1 MQVLEISDV
10 KTLAYGAGAAVR
22 VHLDTTQN
30 SAKIVGGFRPAVEN
44 DIDFSGRSLV
54 IFFSLATSMQQD
66 FQSFRANLA
75 TMVNEMQ
82 ASSND
87 IVSYVFYGFV
97 LTNTNVLTYF
107 IGGGRQLSSLNL
119 IFDAIVF
126 SPPAQQQPFLY
137 QIMKAPFAYSNPV
150 SFSNLLVFVDSGAGD
165 ATAPNDLFSANT
177 PEQQLMSSVKI
188 WHNKLTFIV
197 TQTSANPI
205 DTSGD
210 DFDVYRRLAES
221 THGDLFVIDKNEI
234 PVLTFIVTQ
243 TSANPIDTSGDDF
256 DVYRRLA
263 ESTHGDLF
271 VIDKNE
277 IPVVMTTVLANYQHI
292 MENLAVRYRFNC
304 NEMKMFG
311 IPAEYDTTSQ
321 IRVLLTVDKNDGNP
335 LAFER
340 PYVTDMNNLE
350 LSYTSRGRYYALYDL
365 PNAVNN
371 IRVVSITPGLVC
383 SLRVFFASANTML
396 LSHMNNP
403 KMDIGFPVAY
413 KNIPQLASGRPVGFS
428 NFDYVEIRQFDSRTG
443 FPLSVS
449 TRGYRRGGDSTY
461 TYEFDN
467 LSDCNP
473 GPFIQQVEIYYQD
486 GVATRALPG
495 YCALPGPPAASNRR
509 VMTAKSDVGDNGS
522 QCAEMNL
529 NAITDPRQ
537 HEFRQIVFA
546 VENSA
551 AMNNAAFIL
560 AQNIDMII
568 AQMNK
573 GKPERQFSLILFDD
587 KDIRFVS
594 STYDADLFLNQFSDG
609 MLEVMNNKITLP
621 TSRSFDVVA
630 KVPEISILSPTILYL
645 FTSSSSAPSAATTN
659 LLTRNLQVNVFTMR
673 DGSNVLINDD
683 LTYHQRSSGGRNLPV
698 TSDGLP
704 NLQDLLTSSLYE
716 NSIVL
721 DKVAQDCSAS
731 VSFKFNVEDVATA
744 MVINVVGL
752 DVETAN
758 MVLFS
763 DPNVD
768 TLFDNWFYKI
778 SGFSGNHVN
787 VVQYQTYVDRNTV
800 TFSIDP
806 RAFAYWTNPWS
817 LSVKTTAGPCF
828 VQVTSLP
835 EIVQVLSQRMFL
847 PSFEYNVDEATKNMD
862 LVKVRVVSPITV
874 IPGFTANAAVD
885 FPEDSP
891 FSNAGSEHRA
901 YAVFHVPSTSYVVNQ
916 LGVSSASVNEPWL
929 DSNGLRTYTV
939 GPRDINSC
947 SYQYISVNFVMPSS
961 TLVRL
966 EVYGSTEK
974 NAVFQRTFYFEQLY
988 IYRKNKL
995 SVLIFAPC

>member
-1 MQVLEISDV
+1 MIFPVLIVLSACW
-10 KTLAYGAGAAVR
+10 TSAAGATSFYYEVQGSLLGIAEDERSFAAIETKFFTDVSSTTHR
-22 VHLDTTQN
+22 NDITLNVHELKSNFGVYLSSTIFRGFVTTSVSNRSELISLLQSVPTTAFAYVAPVDSIPSRPISSFFQSNANIQCVGDGIPLPNNTCLCPPYSRGSQCESVQCQN
-30 SAKIVGGFRPAVEN
+30 FGVWDGRRCSCPPGYYSKFCENRGFRPAIEN

-54 IFFSLATSMQQD
+54 IFFNLATSMQQD

-75 TMVNEMQ
+75 TMVNGMQ
-82 ASSND
+82 GSNND

-97 LTNTNVLTYF
+97 LTNTNTLTYF

-119 IFDAIVF
+119 IFDALVF
-126 SPPAQQQPFLY
+126 SPPAQQQPLLY
-137 QIMKAPFAYSNPV
+137 QIMLSPFVYSYPV
-150 SFSNLLVFVDSGAGD
+150 SFSNVLVFVDSGAGD

-177 PEQQLMSSVKI
+177 PEQQLMSSTKI

-234 PVLTFIVTQ
+234 PV
-243 TSANPIDTSGDDF
+243 
-256 DVYRRLA
+256 
-263 ESTHGDLF
+263 
-271 VIDKNE
+271 
-277 IPVVMTTVLANYQHI
+277 VMTNVLANYQHI

-365 PNAVNN
+365 PNGMNN
-371 IRVVSITPGLVC
+371 IRMVSITPGLVC

-396 LSHMNNP
+396 LSHTNNP

-413 KNIPQLASGRPVGFS
+413 KNIPQLATGRPVGFS
-428 NFDYVEIRQFDSRTG
+428 NFSYVEIRQFDSRTG

-467 LSDCNP
+467 LSDCTP
-473 GPFIQQVEIYYQD
+473 GPFIQQVEIYYQG
-486 GVATRALPG
+486 GVATRVLPG
-495 YCALPGPPAASNRR
+495 YCALPGPLIASNRR
-509 VMTAKSDVGDNGS
+509 AMTAKSDVGDDGS
-522 QCAEMNL
+522 QCAEMNF

-568 AQMNK
+568 TQMNK

-594 STYDADLFLNQFSDG
+594 STYDADLFTNQFFDA
-609 MLEVMNNKITLP
+609 MLQVMNNKITLL
-621 TSRSFDVVA
+621 TSRSLDVVA

-645 FTSSSSAPSAATTN
+645 FTSSPSSPSVATTYS
-659 LLTRNLQVNVFTMR
+659 LTRNLQVNVFTVR

-698 TSDGLP
+698 TKDGLP
-704 NLQDLLTSSLYE
+704 NLQDLLTSSVYE

-731 VSFKFNVEDVATA
+731 VSIKFNVEDVATA
-744 MVINVVGL
+744 LVINVVGL

-763 DPNVD
+763 DPNV
-768 TLFDNWFYKI
+768 K
-778 SGFSGNHVN
+778 
-787 VVQYQTYVDRNTV
+787 
-800 TFSIDP
+800 
-806 RAFAYWTNPWS
+806 
-817 LSVKTTAGPCF
+817 
-828 VQVTSLP
+828 
-835 EIVQVLSQRMFL
+835 
-847 PSFEYNVDEATKNMD
+847 
-862 LVKVRVVSPITV
+862 
-874 IPGFTANAAVD
+874 
-885 FPEDSP
+885 
-891 FSNAGSEHRA
+891 
-901 YAVFHVPSTSYVVNQ
+901 
-916 LGVSSASVNEPWL
+916 
-929 DSNGLRTYTV
+929 
-939 GPRDINSC
+939 
-947 SYQYISVNFVMPSS
+947 
-961 TLVRL
+961 
-966 EVYGSTEK
+966 
-974 NAVFQRTFYFEQLY
+974 
-988 IYRKNKL
+988 
-995 SVLIFAPC
+995 